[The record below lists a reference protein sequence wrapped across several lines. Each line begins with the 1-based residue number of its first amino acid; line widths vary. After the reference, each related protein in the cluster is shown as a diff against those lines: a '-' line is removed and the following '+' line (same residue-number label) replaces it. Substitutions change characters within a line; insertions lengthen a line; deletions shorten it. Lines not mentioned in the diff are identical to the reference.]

1 VGRLMPSESQQNQ
14 IQAILREA
22 SDLSVE
28 VVVLLIY
35 GVFMLLFG
43 LLMFKINTGE
53 LPYSPD
59 STYGLFLVLV
69 SFQVIALG
77 KTPFGDLRRS
87 WALIIL
93 GMFTAMAGMA
103 ACFIPGYFTGIIR
116 PLVGIILLAGGIV
129 LFIQLCISEN
139 KARLW
144 LKIGG
149 ILGHL
154 TMACALVYAL
164 GIILGLITLCSGA
177 ATVPQTAVLLMVWGI
192 SFIYLSW
199 CIWKAVRTYGPEQP
213 AASASSL
220 ERPDF
225 TGQSG
230 LFQEA
235 SLPLPPAILILL
247 GVLFTFLGLLLLP
260 VIMGW
265 LPFSPDG
272 QLGLLLIITAIQ
284 VMALGDTPIG
294 HYRRSWFMIVIGLVF
309 AALGAVSCIVP
320 GLLTGM
326 IRILL
331 GVLNIMG
338 GAAFFIRL
346 FLPKLRGTKIPP
358 ESPVVMPPVVRK
370 LGGTLLLVNTVTLA
384 FGLSML
390 LPGLLSG
397 LAGLAVPCLL
407 VVMGLLLFRMAFL
420 MQKVKRLLDSGERQ
434 IL

>member
-1 VGRLMPSESQQNQ
+1 M
-14 IQAILREA
+14 REE
-22 SDLSVE
+22 SDLSLE

-43 LLMFKINTGE
+43 LLLFKINTGR
-53 LPYSPD
+53 LPYNPD

-69 SFQVIALG
+69 SFQIITMG

-87 WALIIL
+87 WALIVI
-93 GMFTAMAGMA
+93 GMFTAMVGMT
-103 ACFIPGYFTGIIR
+103 ACFIPGYLTKIVR
-116 PLVGIILLAGGIV
+116 SLVGVFLLAGGIV

-164 GIILGLITLCSGA
+164 GITLGLITLCSGA
-177 ATVPQTAVLLMVWGI
+177 ATVPQTTVLLMVWGL
-192 SFIYLSW
+192 SFFYLSW
-199 CIWKAVRTYGPEQP
+199 CIWKAARTYGPGQ
-213 AASASSL
+213 AADSTSDILSP
-220 ERPDF
+220 ER
-225 TGQSG
+225 SG
-230 LFQEA
+230 SKRRLRLFQEA

-247 GVLFTFLGLLLLP
+247 GVLFSFLGLLLFP
-260 VIMGW
+260 VILGL

-272 QLGLLLIITAIQ
+272 QLGLLLTITAIQ

-294 HYRRSWFMIVIGLVF
+294 HYTRSWFMIVIGLVC
-309 AALGAVSCIVP
+309 AALGVVSCIVP

-331 GVLNIMG
+331 GIMNIMG

-346 FLPKLRGTKIPP
+346 FLLKLRGIKTPP
-358 ESPVVMPPVVRK
+358 ESPVVMPPVFRK
-370 LGGTLLLVNTVTLA
+370 LMGTQLLVNSVTIA

-390 LPGLLSG
+390 VPGLLSG
-397 LAGLAVPCLL
+397 LAGLAVPTLL
-407 VVMGLLLFRMAFL
+407 VMNGLILFRLASL
-420 MQKVKRLLDSGERQ
+420 MQKVTRLPASGEQQ
-434 IL
+434 IP